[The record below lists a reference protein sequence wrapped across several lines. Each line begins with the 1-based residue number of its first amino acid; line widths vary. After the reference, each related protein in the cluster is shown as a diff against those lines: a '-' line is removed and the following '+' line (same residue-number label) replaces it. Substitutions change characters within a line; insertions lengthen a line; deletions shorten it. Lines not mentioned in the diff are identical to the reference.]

1 MAYGVAPKMPA
12 PLTELHKYEAG
23 PTPGAQ
29 KYLGVPTHLPE
40 HSIIVRG
47 VMRTYLQIFRSRTP
61 QLVEKF
67 VKNSVFD
74 PWQGLANHS

>member
-1 MAYGVAPKMPA
+1 MG
-12 PLTELHKYEAG
+12 YEAG
-23 PTPGAQ
+23 TALAPQ
-29 KYLGVPTHLPE
+29 KVFGVPTHLPE

-74 PWQGLANHS
+74 PWQGLANHSKNT